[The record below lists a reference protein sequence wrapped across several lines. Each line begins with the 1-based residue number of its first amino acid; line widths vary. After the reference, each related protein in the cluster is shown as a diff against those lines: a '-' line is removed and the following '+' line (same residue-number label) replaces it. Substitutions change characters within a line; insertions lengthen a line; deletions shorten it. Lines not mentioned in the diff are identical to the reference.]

1 MTMDVAAVPG
11 RRVGV
16 STFEIRDL
24 KKSYAGVPVLK
35 GVSLSVQGGE
45 IHALLGANGAGK
57 STLIKCVAGVTSPDS
72 GEIEI
77 SGRVY
82 SSLTGR
88 QSREAGVAVVYQE
101 LSVAQT
107 LNVVDN
113 VFLGDELTWGPFIR
127 RRRQSEEA
135 RANLA
140 ELGLELN
147 GRALL
152 ESLSTAEAQAIEI
165 VKALRRKPGVLI
177 LDEPT
182 ASLTEAEAKRL
193 GNQMRTLRGQGV
205 PLLYVTHRLDE
216 VFELADRVSILRGGR
231 VVLSEAVKDCTT
243 ADLVDAIVGHS
254 GSTRGRGGRARRPG
268 VTPLLEVED
277 LVAPGIGPID
287 LQLHPGEVLGVY
299 GLVGSGRTELL
310 EGIYGARRLYGG
322 KVRLGGRQ
330 VKLGRPTDAV
340 SAGVALVPSDR
351 KHKGIFGQ
359 LSAED
364 NMVLPVTRKL
374 SRLGMRRRGQEL
386 RAFDSMAGELQ
397 LQPKSKSLEGRRF
410 SGGNQQK
417 LVVGRWLQPA
427 VGCHVLLLDEPTQ
440 GVDVGART
448 ELYRALRKFVGENR
462 GAIVVSSE
470 PEELLQI
477 ADRVLILSRGSVV
490 AEVPHHEITESH
502 LLELAHLGEKGRAD
516 A

>member
-1 MTMDVAAVPG
+1 MVTTTEGRAPAA
-11 RRVGV
+11 
-16 STFEIRDL
+16 TKFEIRDL
-24 KKSYAGVPVLK
+24 KKSYGGVPVLK

-57 STLIKCVAGVTSPDS
+57 STLIKCVAGVENPDS

-77 SGRVY
+77 SGKVY

-88 QSREAGVAVVYQE
+88 QSRDAGVAVVYQE

-127 RRRQSEEA
+127 RRRQRTEA
-135 RANLA
+135 RASLA
-140 ELGLELN
+140 ELGLSLN
-147 GRALL
+147 PNAML
-152 ESLSTAEAQAIEI
+152 ETLSTAEAQAIEI
-165 VKALRRKPGVLI
+165 VKALRREPGVLI

-193 GNQMRTLRGQGV
+193 GDQMRKLRGQGV

-243 ADLVDAIVGHS
+243 ADLVAAIVGHS
-254 GSTRGRGGRARRPG
+254 DTSTKRAITERRAHQ
-268 VTPLLEVED
+268 TPLLEVKD
-277 LVAPGIGPID
+277 LLAPGIGPID
-287 LQLHPGEVLGVY
+287 VQLQPGEVLGVY

-310 EGIYGARRLYGG
+310 EGIYGARRLHGG
-322 KVRLGGRQ
+322 QILLQGKEI
-330 VKLGRPTDAV
+330 KLSRPTDAV

-364 NMVLPVTRKL
+364 NMVLPITEKL
-374 SRLGMRRRGQEL
+374 SRIGMRQRSKERS
-386 RAFDSMAGELQ
+386 AFDSMADELQ
-397 LQPKSKSLEGRRF
+397 LHPKRKNLEGRRF

-427 VGCHVLLLDEPTQ
+427 AGCRVLLLDEPTQ
-440 GVDVGART
+440 GVDVGARA
-448 ELYRALRKFVGENR
+448 ELYRALRKFVGEDK

-470 PEELLQI
+470 PEELQQI
-477 ADRVLILSRGSVV
+477 ADRVLILSRGSVA
-490 AEVPHHEITESH
+490 AEVPREEITESH
-502 LLELAHLGEKGRAD
+502 LLELAHLGEKGKVD